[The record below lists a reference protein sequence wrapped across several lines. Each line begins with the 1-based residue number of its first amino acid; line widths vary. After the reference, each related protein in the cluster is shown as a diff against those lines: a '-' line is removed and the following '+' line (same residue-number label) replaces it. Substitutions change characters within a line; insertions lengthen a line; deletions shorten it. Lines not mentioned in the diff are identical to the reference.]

1 MASRA
6 AKRADDAAE
15 LPLAERARR
24 AMTALVADLGEVVSL
39 FDAAAAG
46 QTGPLPVAETLADS
60 AFGLL
65 DRAALVVRRDQVAVI
80 KQQWLP
86 PELLQYIFEFL
97 IGCRKMSRFGA
108 NAPRLRLTGRSAEA
122 ADQLRCVRLV
132 CRQWARAAGNAVV
145 TITPPSRGRLF
156 VPGKVVEAFPNASI
170 LNLDSIKPDKTSK
183 KYWALCSQLAQ
194 LYSRRSNRPFYV
206 RLIRDA
212 LPHMDLAGAYA
223 LRHYNICGEQVT
235 IHNARVPFFVN
246 PVNFYSMMPK
256 CLTCLCPTAPGW
268 ATLAH
273 GIPVTFVYC
282 SHKPVSYC
290 SDEKFNA
297 PSVNI
302 HGMSEHFDT
311 ILKPLFVR
319 ENWQNR
325 AFPTFSITDTYDSE
339 VTVEI
344 ITKLC
349 DVVGYENIRVDSYE
363 FPGTAVDFLRHRGAP
378 IPERFQ

>member
-1 MASRA
+1 MKKRD
-6 AKRADDAAE
+6 AKETE

-46 QTGPLPVAETLADS
+46 QTGPLPVAETLVDS

-86 PELLQYIFEFL
+86 TELLQYIFEFL

-108 NAPRLRLTGRSAEA
+108 DAPQLLLTERLSEA

-156 VPGKVVEAFPNASI
+156 VPGKIVAAFPNASI

-206 RLIRDA
+206 ELDRRA
-212 LPHMDLAGAYA
+212 LSCMDFAGAYA
-223 LRHYNICGEQVT
+223 LRNYNDCNNPVVIRS
-235 IHNARVPFFVN
+235 ARLPFFVTPIDLYCMK
-246 PVNFYSMMPK
+246 PVCS
-256 CLTCLCPTAPGW
+256 TCLAPTAPGW
-268 ATLAH
+268 ATLTH
-273 GIPVTFVYC
+273 GIPVNFVYC
-282 SHKPVSYC
+282 SHKPARYC

-297 PSVNI
+297 PSVGL
-302 HGMSEHFDT
+302 HGLSEHFDT

-319 ENWQNR
+319 ENWQNG
-325 AFPTFSITDTYDSE
+325 AFPTFNIIGAWESGA
-339 VTVEI
+339 TVEI

-349 DVVGYENIRVDSYE
+349 DVVGYENVRVESFE
-363 FPGTAVDFLRHRGAP
+363 FHGTAVDFLRHRGAP
-378 IPERFQ
+378 VPERCQ